1 MKIGFDGKRAVQNN
15 TGLGNYSRY
24 VLEALQEYYPNEE
37 YILYAP
43 KDRKNLRL
51 EKILAQK
58 NTLLRLPSSAM
69 WKRFSSIWRIWG
81 ATADATADGVAI
93 IHGQSKE
100 LPFNINRQKLIKSV
114 VTIHDLIFRRLPK
127 CYHFID
133 RVIYDYKFRKACKN
147 ADLVIAVSEC
157 TKRDIIKDYGIS
169 PNKIEVIYQGC
180 DSAFAQT
187 VDETK
192 KDEVRNKYMLP
203 KRYILSVGSIEER
216 KNALLIAKALKYLPE
231 DIHLVLVGKETQY
244 TEQIH
249 TFAKTEKLE
258 SRIHILHGIPF
269 TDLPAVYWCAEVFA
283 YPSRYEGFGIPIL
296 EALNSRLPVVA
307 ATGSCLEEAGGP
319 DSLYVNPDSAEE
331 MAQAINKA
339 IQPTQR
345 EYMIEKGLAWAAR
358 FSKEQMA
365 RETMLCYNKLID
377 NNKPSEK
384 NN

>member
-24 VLEALQEYYPNEE
+24 VLEAMQTYYPDEE

-43 KDRKNLRL
+43 KDKKNPRLENILGRKNI
-51 EKILAQK
+51 K
-58 NTLLRLPSSAM
+58 LRLPSSAI
-69 WKRFSSIWRIWG
+69 WKKLSSIWRIWG
-81 ATADATADGVAI
+81 ATADAAADGVAI
-93 IHGQSKE
+93 FHGLSNE
-100 LPFNINRQKLIKSV
+100 LPLNIRQQPQIKSV
-114 VTIHDLIFRRLPK
+114 VTVHDLIFRRLPK
-127 CYHFID
+127 CYRFID

-147 ADLVIAVSEC
+147 SDRVIAVSEC
-157 TKRDIIKDYGIS
+157 TKRDIVKDYGIS
-169 PNKIEVIYQGC
+169 PDKIEVIYQGC
-180 DSAFAQT
+180 DEAFAQAT
-187 VDETK
+187 DEGK
-192 KDEVRNKYMLP
+192 KNEVRNKYKLP

-231 DIHLVLVGKETQY
+231 DIHLVLVGKETAY
-244 TEQIH
+244 TDQIH
-249 TFAKTEKLE
+249 TFAKDEKLE

-269 TDLPAVYWCAEVFA
+269 ADLPAVYQCAEVFA

-296 EALNSRLPVVA
+296 EALNSKLPVVA

-339 IQPTQR
+339 MQPAQR

-365 RETMLCYNKLID
+365 RETMQCYNKLI
-377 NNKPSEK
+377 KG
-384 NN
+384 